1 MPEKEEQ
8 NSKKYTVLA
17 RKYRPKD
24 FSDLI
29 GQEALVRTLSNAIET
44 GRIAQAY
51 ILTGVRGI
59 GKTSTARIIARG
71 LNCTGKDGK
80 GGATVNPCGV
90 CENCKAIAED
100 RHVDVLE
107 MDAASR
113 TGVDDMR
120 ELLDGVR
127 YKPTSARYKIYIIDE
142 VHMLSK
148 HAFNAVLKTLEEPP
162 EHVKFIFATTEIRKV
177 PVTVLSRC
185 QRFDLR
191 RVDMDVLSAHFASI
205 AKQEKAEIDDEALK
219 LISRAADGSVRDGLS
234 LLDQA
239 IAHGDGK
246 VTAEQVRNMIG
257 LADRAV
263 IFDLFESLMKGEI
276 KESLETVEKQYA
288 HGADPL
294 VVLQDLLELTYW
306 MTRVKIVPEMADDTT
321 VPENERIRGK
331 EMADKLSMPILT
343 RTWQMLL
350 KGMQE
355 VQTAPSPLQAAQ
367 MVFIRLAYA
376 SSLPTPEDALKQ
388 IEEKKSP
395 DLGGQTV
402 NTGGGIGQGAPR
414 SFGGAG
420 GSIGSHAIASMH
432 QVSTVSI
439 SQNDPNPN
447 SFAEVAELFKE
458 KKEMQLYYN
467 LQNDIKLV
475 KFQNTAKV
483 GRIEINVLPK
493 APRDCAQN
501 VSKFLTEWTGK
512 RWMVT
517 VVNEKGQETLKQQ
530 QDQADAEKKLSVSK
544 HPVVGALLSTFDGAK
559 IIKIKQAEKEQ
570 VELSQDIDE
579 ADEAYSDFSEFSVD
593 LL

>member
-1 MPEKEEQ
+1 MTDKQEQ
-8 NSKKYTVLA
+8 NTSKKYTVLA

-71 LNCTGKDGK
+71 LNCIGKDGN
-80 GGATVNPCGV
+80 GGATVNPCGE

-127 YKPTSARYKIYIIDE
+127 YRPSSARYKIYIIDE

-191 RVDMDVLSAHFASI
+191 RVDMDVLSEHFAGI
-205 AKQEKAEIDDEALK
+205 ANKEKAKVEDEALK
-219 LISRAADGSVRDGLS
+219 IISRSADGSVRDGLS

-239 IAHGDGK
+239 IAHGNGK
-246 VTAEQVRNMIG
+246 VTAEQIRDMIG

-263 IFDLFESLMKGEI
+263 VFDLFESLMKGEV
-276 KESLETVEKQYA
+276 KGALEAIEEQYA

-306 MTRVKIVPEMADDTT
+306 MTRVKIVPEMAEDPA
-321 VPENERIRGK
+321 VPENERVRGK
-331 EMADKLSMPILT
+331 EMSDGLSMPVLT
-343 RTWQMLL
+343 RTWQIIL

-355 VQTAPSPLQAAQ
+355 VQTAPSPLQAAE
-367 MVFIRLAYA
+367 MVLVRLAYA
-376 SSLPTPEDALKQ
+376 SSLPTPEETLKQ
-388 IEEKKSP
+388 LAEKKTS
-395 DLGGQTV
+395 DLSG
-402 NTGGGIGQGAPR
+402 NP
-414 SFGGAG
+414 SFARKSGGAG
-420 GSIGSHAIASMH
+420 GTTGVFGGRAPMSVGGQAVAQQPLVNAVPFHNA
-432 QVSTVSI
+432 
-439 SQNDPNPN
+439 PNPQ
-447 SFAEVAELFKE
+447 SFDEVAELFKQ
-458 KKEMQLYYN
+458 KKEMPLYVS
-467 LQNDIKLV
+467 LLNDVSLV
-475 KFQNTAKV
+475 KFENTAKM
-483 GRIEINVLPK
+483 GRIDINVSAR
-493 APRDCAQN
+493 APRDCAQK
-501 VSKFLTEWTGK
+501 VSQMLTEWTAK

-517 VVNEKGQETLKQQ
+517 IVTNKGQETLKQQ
-530 QDQADAEKKLSVSK
+530 NDKKDEAKKLSVSK
-544 HPVVGALLSTFDGAK
+544 HPVVAEILKLFPDAE
-559 IIKIKQAEKEQ
+559 IKTIKQVIKE
-570 VELSQDIDE
+570 ELPDDMGD
-579 ADEAYSDFSEFSVD
+579 ADEAYNNFSEFSDD
-593 LL
+593 LF

>member
-1 MPEKEEQ
+1 MAKTAEQ

-71 LNCTGKDGK
+71 LNCIGKDGK

-191 RVDMDVLSAHFASI
+191 RVDMDVLSEHFANI
-205 AKQEKAEIDDEALK
+205 AKKEKATVDDEALK

-246 VTAEQVRNMIG
+246 VTAEQIRNMIG

-306 MTRVKIVPEMADDTT
+306 MTRVKIVPEMANDTA
-321 VPENERIRGK
+321 VPENERIKGK

-343 RTWQMLL
+343 RSWQMLL

-367 MVFIRLAYA
+367 MVLIRLAYA
-376 SSLPTPEDALKQ
+376 SSLPTPEDVLKQ

-395 DLGGQTV
+395 DLGRS
-402 NTGGGIGQGAPR
+402 NTNNDGAGKGNHR
-414 SFGGAG
+414 SFGGR
-420 GSIGSHAIASMH
+420 GSVGGSHAIASQPH
-432 QVSTVSI
+432 ADVVFQP
-439 SQNDPNPN
+439 QNAPNPN

-458 KKEMQLYYN
+458 NKEMQLYYN
-467 LQNDIKLV
+467 LQNDVRLV

-501 VSKFLTEWTGK
+501 VSKLLTGWTGK

-517 VVNEKGQETLKQQ
+517 VVNEKGQDTLKQQ
-530 QDQADAEKKLSVSK
+530 QDKADEEKKLSVSK
-544 HPVVGALLSTFDGAK
+544 HPVVNALLQVFSDAK
-559 IIKIKQAEKEQ
+559 IVKVKQTQKMQ
-570 VELSQDIDE
+570 IDLQDDVNE
-579 ADEAYSDFSEFSVD
+579 ADEAYNDFSEFED
-593 LL
+593 ML